1 MAIKRPLVAKDGL
14 DNNGLAIINV
24 GNPVNDTDATN
35 KAFTK
40 DAGNISTGTLNSARL
55 PASGVSAAT
64 VNNSATSVT
73 PITFDTLGRATS
85 TGSPVTITPAWSNI
99 SSKPTT
105 IAGFGISDAYTMS
118 QVDLAISSAVPTWAS
133 LSGKPTTISGYA
145 ITDAYTKTEVDTA
158 LGSKASLSGASF
170 SGNVVIAAAHTITIT
185 DAPTSLTDGANKG
198 YVDGRLSG
206 LVWYNPVEADNLIG
220 VSTTPIGSPLL
231 KDVYIVGTGGN
242 TGDWAA
248 FSVGDTIQYQGVT
261 LGWVLIDHFSAGDRY
276 GISFGTATV
285 AIGALSG
292 HDNEIAILGGTSSS
306 PTFTFEVPSSN
317 HAVFVRGAAAY
328 DFGKNFMYDGSS
340 WIEFG
345 GPTAFVYGTGV
356 TLTGRTISVLL
367 GAGVAEL
374 PSNEVGID
382 VYSTGGLMTTVDG
395 TTSSTLTNAQLSLT
409 KVGTAGTYKSVTT
422 DAYGRITSGSNPTT
436 LSGYGITDAQPLNS
450 ELTAIA
456 ALSAT
461 AGFVKKTGAGTYSI
475 DTSTYLTANQTIT
488 LTGDVTGSG
497 NGTFAATLANTAVTP
512 GTYDN
517 ATTISPF
524 TVDSKGR
531 ITNVGTPVTIAPAF
545 SSIASK
551 PTTLSGYG
559 ITDALSTNGTLPLS
573 YGQLFSATLTT
584 STTTADQIVDA
595 VAIASY
601 RTSEYLIQVTSG
613 SAYQC
618 TKVIIVHD
626 GTLPYLTEYATV
638 MTGASLASFDATVAS
653 GNVNLTVTP
662 VNAVTAIKVIRT
674 TIKI

>member
-1 MAIKRPLVAKDGL
+1 
-14 DNNGLAIINV
+14 
-24 GNPVNDTDATN
+24 
-35 KAFTK
+35 
-40 DAGNISTGTLNSARL
+40 
-55 PASGVSAAT
+55 
-64 VNNSATSVT
+64 
-73 PITFDTLGRATS
+73 
-85 TGSPVTITPAWSNI
+85 
-99 SSKPTT
+99 
-105 IAGFGISDAYTMS
+105 
-118 QVDLAISSAVPTWAS
+118 
-133 LSGKPTTISGYA
+133 
-145 ITDAYTKTEVDTA
+145 
-158 LGSKASLSGASF
+158 
-170 SGNVVIAAAHTITIT
+170 
-185 DAPTSLTDGANKG
+185 
-198 YVDGRLSG
+198 
-206 LVWYNPVEADNLIG
+206 
-220 VSTTPIGSPLL
+220 
-231 KDVYIVGTGGN
+231 
-242 TGDWAA
+242 
-248 FSVGDTIQYQGVT
+248 
-261 LGWVLIDHFSAGDRY
+261 
-276 GISFGTATV
+276 
-285 AIGALSG
+285 
-292 HDNEIAILGGTSSS
+292 
-306 PTFTFEVPSSN
+306 
-317 HAVFVRGAAAY
+317 
-328 DFGKNFMYDGSS
+328 
-340 WIEFG
+340 
-345 GPTAFVYGTGV
+345 
-356 TLTGRTISVLL
+356 L

-422 DAYGRITSGSNPTT
+422 DAYGRITGGSNPTT
-436 LSGYGITDAQPLNS
+436 LSGYGISDAQPLNS

-497 NGTFAATLANTAVTP
+497 NGSFAATLANTAVTP

-524 TVDSKGR
+524 AVDSKGR

-545 SSIASK
+545 SSITSK

-573 YGQLFSATLTT
+573 HGQLFSATLTT

-618 TKVIIVHD
+618 TKVIIIHD
-626 GTLPYLTEYATV
+626 GTLPYLMEYATV
-638 MTGASLASFDATVAS
+638 MTGISLASFDATVAA

-662 VNAVTAIKVIRT
+662 VNAITVIKVIRT
-674 TIKI
+674 TIEI